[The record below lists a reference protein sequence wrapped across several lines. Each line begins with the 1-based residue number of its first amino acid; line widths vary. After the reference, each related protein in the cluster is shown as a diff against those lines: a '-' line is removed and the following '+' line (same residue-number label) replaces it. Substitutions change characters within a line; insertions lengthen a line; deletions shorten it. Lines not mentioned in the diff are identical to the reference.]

1 LSYDLWKSY
10 LRDDEEKIYGSNCK
24 DDYCKATDFARV
36 TTLLA
41 LLLTVVAAGGLWRYQ
56 RSQDAEARAKR
67 FERCCGLL
75 AVGGF
80 AGLVGASNY
89 SVAMAAAVQDWDK
102 DALDNDYTK
111 TCAAG
116 CALSLSFG
124 LIAMVTGAAAVFL
137 QRKYAKVP
145 AGERQGSVKSIH
157 MRTGDL
163 VDQVQFEY
171 RSGLSRTWGRG
182 GGGGRPSFHL
192 QDDEYLYSIEYCQN
206 NTNLFGIC
214 FETNKGRK
222 SQWYGNRSR
231 SSSTLHAAAGQ
242 MIVGLKRGGGYCEKI
257 KGIEEEP
264 VATVFDRLVGV
275 SQDWL
280 HDGKNRNGEFILLG
294 NGTCIG
300 CGSRGASNKWKV
312 TGDRTITATFHGV
325 THFIEYSPDLRSA
338 TIVNPQRSPLTRIR
352 AEPMPVTAAE
362 APAAPLAEEEA

>member
-1 LSYDLWKSY
+1 MYLSYDLWKSY

-124 LIAMVTGAAAVFL
+124 LIATVAGAAAVFL
-137 QRKYAKVP
+137 HRKCPMGAAPAKSVP
-145 AGERQGSVKSIH
+145 E
-157 MRTGDL
+157 GD
-163 VDQVQFEY
+163 F
-171 RSGLSRTWGRG
+171 SAAIA
-182 GGGGRPSFHL
+182 PMK
-192 QDDEYLYSIEYCQN
+192 
-206 NTNLFGIC
+206 NLFGRPYPGRRNNWFGEVGFKIKALKTVRVVALGRC
-214 FETNKGRK
+214 IYRGDRLKASTTVSLWEVSTGRK
-222 SQWYGNRSR
+222 LASVKVGPRSNTENGYSYTMLDQAVEISEGILYRISQSC
-231 SSSTLHAAAGQ
+231 T
-242 MIVGLKRGGGYCEKI
+242 GGMPDKWQDDRIPPVISELPGEGKI
-257 KGIEEEP
+257 
-264 VATVFDRLVGV
+264 A
-275 SQDWL
+275 
-280 HDGKNRNGEFILLG
+280 EFIQG
-294 NGTCIG
+294 VFNTRRAGTYPG
-300 CGSRGASNKWKV
+300 TTDGAMRRPGMV
-312 TGDRTITATFHGV
+312 TLFVALATNCDEQEAITEV
-325 THFIEYSPDLRSA
+325 T
-338 TIVNPQRSPLTRIR
+338 
-352 AEPMPVTAAE
+352 
-362 APAAPLAEEEA
+362 LAEEEA

>member
-1 LSYDLWKSY
+1 MRSNGNWNDENDGAQPFVCSSTTSTGSAPKDNLYLSYDLWRFYVS
-10 LRDDEEKIYGSNCK
+10 DDPDEVGDEERITHSIVRGYSWDCY
-24 DDYCKATDFARV
+24 DDVCEATSWAWW
-36 TTLLA
+36 TTWLALLFTAFGALGLVNYQQCPDEDRAKKRFGRCSVLLA
-41 LLLTVVAAGGLWRYQ
+41 LGGL
-56 RSQDAEARAKR
+56 S
-67 FERCCGLL
+67 
-75 AVGGF
+75 
-80 AGLVGASNY
+80 GLVGA
-89 SVAMAAAVQDWDK
+89 VAYRSLIAAAALK
-102 DALDNDYTK
+102 LDATGNEGTN

-137 QRKYAKVP
+137 QQKYAKVP

-242 MIVGLKRGGGYCEKI
+242 MFVGLKRGGGFCEKI

-264 VATVFDRLVGV
+264 L
-275 SQDWL
+275 
-280 HDGKNRNGEFILLG
+280 
-294 NGTCIG
+294 
-300 CGSRGASNKWKV
+300 
-312 TGDRTITATFHGV
+312 
-325 THFIEYSPDLRSA
+325 
-338 TIVNPQRSPLTRIR
+338 
-352 AEPMPVTAAE
+352 E